1 MSRTFA
7 SGEECFT
14 YFHELLTRLTHDQD
28 LNEVLQQLPRLA
40 HCKPLTHAGCLGGLY
55 DAAGSLYMLQATL

>member
-7 SGEECFT
+7 SGEECFI

-28 LNEVLQQLPRLA
+28 LNEVLQMLPQSALSA
-40 HCKPLTHAGCLGGLY
+40 QP
-55 DAAGSLYMLQATL
+55 

>member
-1 MSRTFA
+1 VSRTFA

-28 LNEVLQQLPRLA
+28 LNEVLPMLPHPALSA
-40 HCKPLTHAGCLGGLY
+40 QP
-55 DAAGSLYMLQATL
+55 